1 MNPNIDK
8 LLSDEHSEKYQ
19 QVVHT
24 NYSFISPFL
33 VAIEEYLR
41 WDNTKGKRFHLAYTM
56 EAIKG
61 LIILSQLTTTR
72 YIEKTPSMRE
82 ASLALQQASLVITN
96 TIP

>member
-1 MNPNIDK
+1 M
-8 LLSDEHSEKYQ
+8 HSENHQ
-19 QVVHT
+19 QVVYT

-41 WDNTKGKRFHLAYTM
+41 QDNTKGKMFNLAYTM

-61 LIILSQLTTTR
+61 LIMLSQLMANR
-72 YIEKTPSMRE
+72 YIGKTPRMRE
-82 ASLALQQASLVITN
+82 ASLALQQLSLMITN